1 MNNDN
6 PTPELQKLLDA
17 EPDLLDLM
25 LDYLFSDPALSAAVA
40 RICGD
45 PGAKRA
51 ELDKAMRP
59 LFKGDVQRIRTRS
72 MTERQN
78 IAQQV
83 LALFNGRNATEVARR
98 LKISRASVY
107 RFLKQPGGRQK
118 PSQS

>member
-1 MNNDN
+1 MNNNN

-25 LDYLFSDPALSAAVA
+25 LDYLFSDPALNAAVA

-45 PGAKRA
+45 PGAKRD
-51 ELDKAMRP
+51 ELDRAMRP
-59 LFKGDVQRIRTRS
+59 LFAGDPTRVRTRS
-72 MTERQN
+72 LTQRQQL
-78 IAQQV
+78 AQQV

-107 RFLKQPGGRQK
+107 RFLKQPGGVKK
-118 PSQS
+118 PSQT